1 MDGGCIMR
9 SKKQSNILWF
19 SLYIHDVHRSID
31 FFFLNLVNKHTTLI
45 IWWWRE
51 RLPALHY
58 LRVCLYFVLFS
69 VITLLPLHT

>member
-1 MDGGCIMR
+1 MHNAQQETIQYIMV
-9 SKKQSNILWF
+9 F
-19 SLYIHDVHRSID
+19 LYIHDVHRSIN

-45 IWWWRE
+45 IWWRE

>member
-1 MDGGCIMR
+1 MHNTQQETIQYIIIMV
-9 SKKQSNILWF
+9 F
-19 SLYIHDVHRSID
+19 SIYTRRASEYR

-45 IWWWRE
+45 IWWRE